1 MNKPEFNDISYWY
14 QKAQSLDAVLE
25 ECHEILGD
33 NRNII
38 TICRELVAY
47 KNLADS
53 GNKYAVSQRT
63 QKVL

>member
-25 ECHEILGD
+25 ECHEILDD

-38 TICRELVAY
+38 TICHELVAY
-47 KNLADS
+47 KNLVDG
-53 GNKYAVSQRT
+53 GNVNAIS
-63 QKVL
+63 